1 MATEHHQ
8 NQEQPLFDRAKA
20 TAMGPYLL
28 CEDPPHYLSA
38 VGFEDIPEMVRVLNL
53 DKNIYNGTA
62 SFQYPYL
69 ESHAHARVSRAVG
82 YTTTLGYNTHWAMRT
97 SPDGPLMGWIH
108 AYLRPEEDEVHPET
122 GRVLKIGE
130 IGYWVSPEYVGKG
143 YASRSARFVVSEIM
157 QKEFHCDIVRAE
169 AYVDNVGSRKVL
181 ESAGMECEVE
191 AKTVFIP
198 KLQEER
204 VICCYAVHTDNS
216 TKRARSA
223 GSTSCTRVK

>member
-1 MATEHHQ
+1 MATENNQ
-8 NQEQPLFDRAKA
+8 TQEQPLFDRAKA

-62 SFQYPYL
+62 SFEYPYL
-69 ESHAHARVSRAVG
+69 ESHAQARVARAVN
-82 YTTTLGYNTHWAMRT
+82 YTTTLGYNTHWVMRT
-97 SPDGPLMGWIH
+97 SPNGLLMGWIH
-108 AYLRPEEDEVHPET
+108 SYMPPAGDEVHPET
-122 GRVLKIGE
+122 GRALKIGE
-130 IGYWVSPEYVGKG
+130 IGYWVSPEYLGKG
-143 YASRSARFVVSEIM
+143 YASRSARFVVQEILF
-157 QKEFHCDIVRAE
+157 KEFNCDIVRAE
-169 AYVDNVGSRKVL
+169 AYTHNAGSRKVL

-198 KLQEER
+198 KLQEQR
-204 VICCYAVHTDNS
+204 VICCYAAHQDDS

-223 GSTSCTRVK
+223 GPICAQSK